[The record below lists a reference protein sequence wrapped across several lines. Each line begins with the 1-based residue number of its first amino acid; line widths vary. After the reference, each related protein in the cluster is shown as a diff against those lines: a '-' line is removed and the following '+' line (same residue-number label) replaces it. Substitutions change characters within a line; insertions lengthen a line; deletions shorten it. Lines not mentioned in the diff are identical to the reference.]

1 MFLTDWIHPLSHCED
16 ALMHLVKL
24 AGIKISR
31 TTLQKELSEHPDYPS
46 LLAIVDVLRNFGVD
60 NLAVRVAIDEWDY
73 DFSCPFLAHIKSSDL
88 VNEIFVV
95 VRNLSKEKIEFY
107 SPESK
112 KIEIMSWDNFN
123 QIYKG
128 VILVIEPS
136 ENAGEKE
143 YRRNSIKELQSS
155 SMQTLAF
162 LALPIITII
171 FCIFTL
177 YNQEISDPIG
187 LIVFLMLS
195 LTGFIV
201 SMLLIWHEI
210 DEYNPV
216 LRQIC
221 QGGSNV
227 NCSAILN
234 SSASK
239 FFGISW
245 SSIGFTYFT
254 GMLLLLIISGK
265 NYPAFVTLLS
275 VINIAAIPY
284 VFFSIYY
291 QWRVAK
297 QWCILCLAVQ
307 SILVLQLATNI
318 SYHFYDT
325 TKFSNIHASE
335 YLSVVSVFL
344 IVFVFIL
351 VLIPALQKE
360 KSTRLLTMELQRIK
374 HSPQIIDSL
383 ILKNKQIELPK
394 DILTIQK
401 GNPNGK
407 FKLLIVCNPYCNAC
421 SKAHIVLEELLVN
434 NEELDLKLIFTAT
447 ENEDD
452 PKREPVMHFL
462 AISQIDQSDL
472 IKRAL
477 DDWYHAPEKNYQ
489 SFAEKHPIGNELL
502 DAQIEK
508 IKLMN
513 DWCESV
519 KVLATPTL
527 FINGHELPE
536 MYSVS
541 DLKYYFNV

>member
-1 MFLTDWIHPLSHCED
+1 MFLTEWIHPLSHCED
-16 ALMHLVKL
+16 AVMHLVKH

-31 TTLQKELSEHPDYPS
+31 ATLQKELSEHPDYPS
-46 LLAIVDVLRNFGVD
+46 LLAISDVLRNFGVD
-60 NLAVRVAIDEWDY
+60 NLAVRVAINEWDF

-88 VNEIFVV
+88 INEIFVV

-123 QIYKG
+123 QIYNG

-143 YRRNSIKELQSS
+143 YRRNSIKELQNSI
-155 SMQTLAF
+155 MQTLAF

-177 YNQEISDPIG
+177 YNQELSDPIC

-210 DEYNPV
+210 DEFNPV

-221 QGGSNV
+221 QSGSKV

-239 FFGISW
+239 IFGISW

-254 GMLLLLIISGK
+254 GMLLILIISGK
-265 NYPAFVTLLS
+265 NYPAFVTLVS

-318 SYHFYDT
+318 SYHFYEMLN
-325 TKFSNIHASE
+325 FSNIHATE
-335 YLSVVSVFL
+335 YLSVVSIFL

-360 KSTRLLTMELQRIK
+360 KSTSLLTMELQRIK
-374 HSPQIIDSL
+374 YNPQIIDTL
-383 ILKNKQIELPK
+383 LLKEKQIELPQ
-394 DILTIQK
+394 DFLTIQK

-407 FKLLIVCNPYCNAC
+407 FKLLKVCSPFCNPC
-421 SKAHIVLEELLVN
+421 SKAHIVLEELLAN
-434 NEELDLKLIFTAT
+434 NDELDLKLIFTAT

-452 PKREPVMHFL
+452 PLREPVMHFL

-472 IKRAL
+472 TKRAL
-477 DDWYHAPEKNYQ
+477 DDWYLAPEKNYK
-489 SFAEKHPIGNELL
+489 SFAEKYPIENDLF
-502 DAQIEK
+502 ASQIEK